1 MPSFKEQLSAAP
13 QALDLVGR
21 FLRLL
26 GKSDDPMVFLV
37 ACRDGNFSRA
47 FDTIDQ
53 PNEQIHE
60 EITAIREK
68 ALSLSEDHPELVE
81 NDPDGSRS

>member
-13 QALDLVGR
+13 QTLDLVGR
-21 FLRLL
+21 YLRLL
-26 GKSDDPMVFLV
+26 GKSDDPIVFLV

-47 FDTIDQ
+47 FATIEQ

-60 EITAIREK
+60 EITEIREK
-68 ALSLSEDHPELVE
+68 ALALSEDHPDLVE
-81 NDPDGSRS
+81 NSPDGSRS